1 MEGIPAFSW
10 FIKKRWP
17 QKIVSRVRWIWDILD
32 ANVHLTA
39 LLSEKKCK
47 KKYHEI
53 TFHEKTFNKNIAE
66 ATENRQRV
74 DS

>member
-47 KKYHEI
+47 KISWNHFSQK
-53 TFHEKTFNKNIAE
+53 KTSNKNIAE
-66 ATENRQRV
+66 ATENQQRV
-74 DS
+74 DF

>member
-17 QKIVSRVRWIWDILD
+17 QKIVSRVRWMWDILD

-39 LLSEKKCK
+39 LLSEKSA

-53 TFHEKTFNKNIAE
+53 TFHKKTFNKNIAE
-66 ATENRQRV
+66 ATENQQRI
-74 DS
+74 DF

>member
-10 FIKKRWP
+10 FIKNRWP

-53 TFHEKTFNKNIAE
+53 YDEITFHKKKPFNKE
-66 ATENRQRV
+66 
-74 DS
+74 